1 MNYSTDLRKR
11 VLQFVQNGGSKAQ
24 AARLFKVCRSTVYE
38 WLAQGADHQA
48 RRPGR
53 RVGEHRRWDMNAL
66 REGVAQ
72 RPDRLLTEWAEDF
85 GVTKNTISVALKQM
99 GITRK
104 KNATLR
110 PKPASKV

>member
-1 MNYSTDLRKR
+1 MNYSLDLRKR
-11 VLQFVQNGGSKAQ
+11 VLLFVAKGGSKAE
-24 AARLFKVCRSTVYE
+24 AARVFNICRCTVYA
-38 WLAQGADHQA
+38 WIALPADHQV

-66 REGVAQ
+66 RAGVAQ
-72 RPDRLLTEWAEDF
+72 RPDRLLREWAEDF

-104 KNATLR
+104 KNAALR
-110 PKPASKV
+110 PKPAAKV